1 MPNQIIRFEEFA
13 PASQPCGIS
22 VTSFVRLSSLS
33 KLFLFPN
40 LSSPFRLVVVLWPS
54 SPLLSKSLIPFE
66 RLAPVSHFSKSLST
80 DSLAFARFSSLPK
93 AMVPF
98 QRFAPVSELLWCL
111 PPGWLFFGQSL
122 VLVKVSGPFRA
133 VYSCV
138 STLLLPVDGFVL
150 LLI

>member
-1 MPNQIIRFEEFA
+1 MSPRGIIPYKHIIVCKIRSS
-13 PASQPCGIS
+13 ASK
-22 VTSFVRLSSLS
+22 SL
-33 KLFLFPN
+33 LLLPN
-40 LSSPFRLVVVLWPS
+40 LSCPFRLVVVLWPS

-66 RLAPVSHFSKSLST
+66 RLAPVSHFLKSLST

-138 STLLLPVDGFVL
+138 STLLLPDDGFVL
-150 LLI
+150 LFI